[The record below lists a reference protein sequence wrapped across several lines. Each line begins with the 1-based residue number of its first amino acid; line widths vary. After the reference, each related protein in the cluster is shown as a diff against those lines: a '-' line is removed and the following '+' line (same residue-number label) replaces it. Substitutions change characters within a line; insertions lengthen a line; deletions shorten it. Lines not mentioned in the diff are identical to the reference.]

1 MVRHIMAPL
10 SAYKSVVVSQCHLS
24 FPSTPEDNNAW
35 AERGGGGYD
44 VAFMCFMGYLSL
56 RASPFAF
63 GGDEM
68 CFNLVRGDLSIGG
81 DNGNFI
87 CIASLRQTKFTDCQK
102 RKREREKPDKGHGL
116 KVRRVKKK
124 TEGRNTDRRFFSVT
138 TCYPRG

>member
-1 MVRHIMAPL
+1 MGR
-10 SAYKSVVVSQCHLS
+10 KG
-24 FPSTPEDNNAW
+24 
-35 AERGGGGYD
+35 RGGYD

-63 GGDEM
+63 AGDEM
-68 CFNLVRGDLSIGG
+68 CFNLVRGDLSVGG

-124 TEGRNTDRRFFSVT
+124 TEERNTDRRFYVT
-138 TCYPRG
+138 TCHPRG

>member
-1 MVRHIMAPL
+1 MGR
-10 SAYKSVVVSQCHLS
+10 KG
-24 FPSTPEDNNAW
+24 
-35 AERGGGGYD
+35 RGGYD

-63 GGDEM
+63 AGDEM
-68 CFNLVRGDLSIGG
+68 CFNLVRGDLSVGG

-116 KVRRVKKK
+116 KVREENRRKKHRQ
-124 TEGRNTDRRFFSVT
+124 TIL
-138 TCYPRG
+138 CYNLSS